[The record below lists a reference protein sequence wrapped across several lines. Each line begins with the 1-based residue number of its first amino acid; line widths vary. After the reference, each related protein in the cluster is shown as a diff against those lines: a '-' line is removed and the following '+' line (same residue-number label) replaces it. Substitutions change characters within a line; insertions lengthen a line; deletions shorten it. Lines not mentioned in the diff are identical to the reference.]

1 MSSVTFRHEFNRVLK
16 DKGTKN
22 ILKEQIIDGIKGL
35 SFILLIKEG
44 EKFTKIQVK
53 EISKDKFSLKMKVD
67 NKETSKEIDLPEL
80 KKMIK
85 NNKDLLFVKNYLKNE
100 KNKTGGKAD
109 IKKVSKKATK
119 KSTKKSTKK
128 GTKKSSKKA

>member
-1 MSSVTFRHEFNRVLK
+1 
-16 DKGTKN
+16 
-22 ILKEQIIDGIKGL
+22 
-35 SFILLIKEG
+35 
-44 EKFTKIQVK
+44 
-53 EISKDKFSLKMKVD
+53 MKVD

-85 NNKDLLFVKNYLKNE
+85 NNKDLLFVKNYLENE